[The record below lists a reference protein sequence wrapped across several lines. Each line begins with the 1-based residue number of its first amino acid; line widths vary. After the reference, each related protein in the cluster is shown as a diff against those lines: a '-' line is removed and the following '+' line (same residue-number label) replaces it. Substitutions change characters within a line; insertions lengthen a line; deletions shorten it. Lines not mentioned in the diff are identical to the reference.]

1 MKTEVFIQTDENG
14 KVIAGRTTLAKALK
28 QLSGLHLTVT
38 IEKRIRKRSNEQNAY
53 FHGVVVPMVS
63 EAMTEAGWREAVD
76 LGWVKAFIKKQ
87 FLTRTAFNE
96 KTGEGVE
103 FIQDTSALT
112 TSEFMDLIAD
122 VQKWGSE
129 YLNIYIPDPNE
140 QTSLNYEQNTEGTSS
155 Y

>member
-1 MKTEVFIQTDENG
+1 MKTEVYIQTDDNG

-28 QLSGLHLTVT
+28 QLSGLRLTVT
-38 IEKRIRKRSNEQNAY
+38 LEKWKRKRSTLQNAY

-63 EAMTEAGWREAVD
+63 EGMVEAGWREAVD
-76 LGWVKAFIKKQ
+76 LGWTKQFIKKE

-96 KTGEGVE
+96 KTGEGIE

-112 TSEFMDLIAD
+112 TSEFMELIAD
-122 VQKWGSE
+122 VQRWASDF
-129 YLNIYIPDPNE
+129 LNIYIPDPNE
-140 QTSLNYEQNTEGTSS
+140 QTEMNYEKDIEGTSN

>member
-1 MKTEVFIQTDENG
+1 MKTQVFIQTDDNG
-14 KVIAGRTTLAKALK
+14 NVIAGRTTLAKALK
-28 QLSGLHLTVT
+28 QLSGLRLTVT
-38 IEKRIRKRSNEQNAY
+38 LEKYIRKRSPLQNAY
-53 FHGVVVPMVS
+53 FHGVVLPMVS
-63 EAMTEAGWREAVD
+63 EAMTEAGWREAVNLTWTKD
-76 LGWVKAFIKKQ
+76 FLKKE

-103 FIQDTSALT
+103 YVKDTSALT
-112 TSEFMDLIAD
+112 TSEFMDFIAD

>member
-38 IEKRIRKRSNEQNAY
+38 LEKRKTKRSVEQNAY
-53 FHGVVVPMVS
+53 FHAVVIPMVS
-63 EAMTEAGWREAVD
+63 DGMYEAGWREAID
-76 LGWVKAFIKKQ
+76 HGWTKNKLKEM
-87 FLTRTAFNE
+87 FLKRTAFNE
-96 KTGEGVE
+96 KTGEGME

-140 QTSLNYEQNTEGTSS
+140 QTTLNYEQNTEGTSS